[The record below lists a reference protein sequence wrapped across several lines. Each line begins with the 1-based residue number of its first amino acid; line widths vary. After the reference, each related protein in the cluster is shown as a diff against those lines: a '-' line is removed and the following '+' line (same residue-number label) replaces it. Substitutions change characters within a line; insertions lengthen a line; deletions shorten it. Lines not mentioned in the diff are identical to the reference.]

1 VEHRR
6 SGRAGAPPPVL
17 GEFEQLVLFA
27 LYRLGPDAY
36 GAQIRREIEARTRRE
51 LSISAVYT
59 TLDRLEAKGLVA
71 SRTGDP
77 TPTRGGRRRKHF
89 TLLAPGRR
97 AMAQAYRAFR
107 FMVDGLE
114 AELDAL

>member
-1 VEHRR
+1 MINIVEHRPAV
-6 SGRAGAPPPVL
+6 AGVVL

-36 GAQIRREIEARTRRE
+36 GAQIRREIETRTGRE

-59 TLDRLEAKGLVA
+59 TLDRLEDKGLVV
-71 SRTGDP
+71 SRIGDP

-97 AMAQAYRAFR
+97 AMAQAYRTFR

-114 AELDAL
+114 AKLDRL

>member
-1 VEHRR
+1 VEHNSRL
-6 SGRAGAPPPVL
+6 PPAVSL
-17 GEFEQLVLFA
+17 GDFEQIVLFA

-36 GAQIRREIEARTRRE
+36 GAQIRREIEARTARE

-71 SRTGDP
+71 SRIGVP

-97 AMAQAYRAFR
+97 AMAQAYRTFR
-107 FMVDGLE
+107 YMTEGLE
-114 AELDAL
+114 AGLGAL

>member
-1 VEHRR
+1 M
-6 SGRAGAPPPVL
+6 
-17 GEFEQLVLFA
+17 LFA

-36 GAQIRREIEARTRRE
+36 GALIRREIESRTGRE

-59 TLDRLEAKGLVA
+59 TLDRLEGKGFVA
-71 SRTGDP
+71 SRIGAP

-97 AMAQAYRAFR
+97 AMAQAYRTFR
-107 FMVDGLE
+107 FMTDGLE
-114 AELDAL
+114 ARLEAL